1 MFQNIKAD
9 VIYYKTNT
17 DFEMEF
23 NLCGCCRMRL
33 LNSKADDRK
42 SLIADLTR
50 AVQRS
55 KVIIVVGNL
64 FGEDNIISNI
74 AGAISKT
81 LSPADNKAYGI
92 KADEEINIITG
103 STPLVS
109 EDGFFG
115 GCIIES
121 GPQTMILLTESR
133 SIKKSIMNN
142 LIHPYL
148 EELYAGELKAETPS
162 DETVEESAE
171 EIGEKIEIAE
181 EVVGQAVSEEEDEVE
196 EDTPLV
202 DDPELIMDV
211 IEENLEENIII
222 KNDDDFFAGMIFEA
236 DDAEEDFIIPEENI
250 ELFAD
255 PNKISKRDSMNISEF
270 YSAMNVDDLGLIE
283 EEDDPYFIPTKPPI
297 INLPMMV
304 LIVIILILVA
314 VLCYSLI
321 YIPMRSG
328 VPASDYIN
336 NIIETLFV

>member
-55 KVIIVVGNL
+55 RVIIVVGNL
-64 FGEDNIISNI
+64 FGEDNIIENI
-74 AGAISKT
+74 AGAISKKI
-81 LSPADNKAYGI
+81 SPADNKAYGI
-92 KADEEINIITG
+92 KSDEEINIISG

-121 GPQTMILLTESR
+121 GPQTMVLLTESR
-133 SIKKSIMNN
+133 SIKKSIMKN

-148 EELYAGELKAETPS
+148 EELYAGELKSETG
-162 DETVEESAE
+162 EEEIAE
-171 EIGEKIEIAE
+171 ETGEEIDEKIEIAE
-181 EVVGQAVSEEEDEVE
+181 EVVDDTALEEEIID
-196 EDTPLV
+196 DTPLIE
-202 DDPELIMDV
+202 DPELILDDTD
-211 IEENLEENIII
+211 EDLEENIII
-222 KNDDDFFAGMIFEA
+222 KNDDEVFNGMIFEESL
-236 DDAEEDFIIPEENI
+236 DEEELVIPEENI
-250 ELFAD
+250 ELFAE
-255 PNKISKRDSMNISEF
+255 PSNINKWEAMKISESYF
-270 YSAMNVDDLGLIE
+270 AMGVDDLGLIE

-304 LIVIILILVA
+304 LMVIILVLVA

-321 YIPMRSG
+321 YIPMRNG
-328 VPASDYIN
+328 IPASDYIN